1 MKNDI
6 NFEEFKAEIAQATI
20 PSMEEKTQQFI
31 DHIDRSHALIES
43 HAKREPFTG
52 GYEWLNQ
59 KPERF
64 DYVNEEAIKNPR
76 FSHMKTE
83 ASYSGPVGFLGK
95 GKVAILKSAMAVAIA
110 FAAGAG
116 VASYAAS
123 EPELNETPIE
133 LENPYAD
140 DELWQEHAQQQK
152 LKAAYEEA
160 GITPTA
166 SELEAGMTPEQIEA
180 SRAIA
185 AEENEEYK
193 AMIEASRQQDIQ
205 HNQEVEDAINQN
217 FGRSK

>member
-1 MKNDI
+1 
-6 NFEEFKAEIAQATI
+6 
-20 PSMEEKTQQFI
+20 MEERTQQFI
-31 DHIDRSHALIES
+31 DHIDKSRAPRGKHAG
-43 HAKREPFTG
+43 REKFSET
-52 GYEWLNQ
+52 YRQNTQRE
-59 KPERF
+59 ERF
-64 DYVNEEAIKNPR
+64 DYVNEESINDQR
-76 FSHMKTE
+76 FCNTKTE
-83 ASYSGPVGFLGK
+83 ASYSGHVGFLGK
-95 GKVAILKSAMAVAIA
+95 TKVEILKRVMGAAIA
-110 FAAGAG
+110 FAAGTG
-116 VASYAAS
+116 VASYAAA
-123 EPELNETPIE
+123 EPELNETPTE